1 MNKLKNAKEF
11 LVTPDL
17 APEYLPEEMSR
28 LGYRVTEER
37 PSISKSRLFDTFD
50 WRLLGSG
57 LLLARGRDG
66 YQLYGADDGREFGR
80 APGKGGGHKFSHDFP
95 AGPLREALTP
105 VIAMRALLPLLD
117 LRARSRC
124 WEIRN
129 RDDKLVLRCR
139 WRQLE
144 VRRVAWRSD
153 PHPRPAKGGAAPEP
167 LHTLVLEPVTGY
179 RKPEREALA
188 TLEPLNLSP
197 VSRLAA
203 HLYRHVGFDLEAGK
217 KTVPQLGPDWPA
229 AKAALEILRHQYRV
243 MRLNE
248 AGIIADLDSEFLHDF
263 RVALRRSRA
272 AMSRIKKVLP
282 ASAKHF
288 RSQLADLA
296 RRSNRLRDLDVY
308 LLQREEY
315 RQMLPACLQEGLEP
329 IFSVLAE
336 ERGREF
342 KKLARWMKGAE
353 YRRIMAKWGQFLASY
368 EPWQAE
374 DGVAVPA
381 NALAPVLPLA
391 EEAIAAAC
399 LRLLEHGRA
408 IGPDS
413 PDEALHALRLD
424 CKKLR
429 YLFEFFATLF
439 PSEEITPLINRTK
452 KLQDNLGAFNDFFV
466 QQEALRHFLAA
477 LGRGGTKHAAG
488 LAAAAAAIGGLIT
501 RLSREQGRVRRDF
514 AKTFKAFEGCGNRK
528 KFCPEE

>member
-1 MNKLKNAKEF
+1 MNKQKSGKEF
-11 LVTPDL
+11 LVPPDL
-17 APEYLPEEMSR
+17 APEYLPEEMAS
-28 LGYRVTEER
+28 LGYRVIEER
-37 PSISKSRLFDTFD
+37 SLTHKSRLFDTFD
-50 WRLLGSG
+50 WRLLGRG
-57 LLLARGRDG
+57 LLLVHGRDG
-66 YQLYGADDGREFGR
+66 YQLYGADDGREFAR

-95 AGPLREALTP
+95 AGPLREHLAP
-105 VIAMRALLPLLD
+105 VIAMRAVLPLLD
-117 LRARSRC
+117 LRAQSRS

-139 WRQLE
+139 WRRME

-153 PHPRPAKGGAAPEP
+153 PQPGPAKGVAPEP

-188 TLEPLNLSP
+188 ILEPQNLPP

-203 HLYRHVGFDLEAGK
+203 HLYRHAGFDLEAGK

-272 AMSRIKKVLP
+272 AMAQIKKVLP

-315 RQMLPACLQEGLEP
+315 RQMLPSGLHEGLEP
-329 IFSVLAE
+329 IFAVLAE

-342 KKLARWMKGAE
+342 KKLARWMKGAD
-353 YRRIMAKWGQFLASY
+353 YRRIMTRWGEFLAGHD
-368 EPWQAE
+368 PWQGE
-374 DGVAVPA
+374 DGVAAPA
-381 NALAPVLPLA
+381 NALVPVLPLA
-391 EEAIAAAC
+391 EKAIAAAC
-399 LRLLEHGRA
+399 ARLLKHGRA

-429 YLFEFFATLF
+429 YLFEFFAAIF
-439 PSEEITPLINRTK
+439 PPEEITPLISRTK
-452 KLQDNLGAFNDFFV
+452 KLQDNLGAFNDLFV
-466 QQEALRHFLAA
+466 QQEALRHFLAD
-477 LGRGGTKHAAG
+477 LGRSGARRAAG
-488 LAAAAAAIGGLIT
+488 ITAAAAAIGGLIT
-501 RLSREQGRVRRDF
+501 QLSREQGRVRRDF
-514 AKTFKAFEGCGNRK
+514 AKTFKAFEGCGHRK